1 METFIA
7 LGFLKIEFKK
17 PLMLSIRGFFLA
29 RRKSVMNIARSN
41 KDKK

>member
-17 PLMLSIRGFFLA
+17 PLMLSIRGFFFGQ
-29 RRKSVMNIARSN
+29 KKVGYEHRSQ
-41 KDKK
+41 